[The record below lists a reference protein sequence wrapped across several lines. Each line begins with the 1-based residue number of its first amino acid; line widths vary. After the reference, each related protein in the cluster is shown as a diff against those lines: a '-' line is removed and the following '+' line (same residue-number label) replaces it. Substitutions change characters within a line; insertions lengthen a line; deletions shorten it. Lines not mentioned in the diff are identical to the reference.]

1 MAKKKPPPFV
11 IRDRNTKPS
20 GVLKAQAMRGSSSNT
35 HTTSVTKYKNSLCK
49 ASKKLRIDSQMFS
62 CAGEICFWR
71 CGFCELATT
80 SKPDRSN
87 EQTRTSNALALPCSK
102 STQKGVT
109 ENALVVGP
117 TLHPKGF
124 CVLRDIR
131 CWKTW
136 KMTLKVKV
144 AFGGVDSVS
153 HPPRQPDSSNE
164 QTGASNAL
172 ALPCPEGSKSTQKGV
187 TKNALV
193 VGPTLHSKGFCVLR
207 DIRCCKTWK
216 KTLKVDKRQVSLME
230 EEVAKACEKP
240 LLMDVVKQL
249 IAKGSETSGQEA
261 DKLDGGGGSKSG
273 GSLASGTLGL
283 EWKRYKLLCVI
294 GRWRH
299 WSTRCDGVGRGVVR
313 R

>member
-62 CAGEICFWR
+62 CADESCFWR

-109 ENALVVGP
+109 ENALLVGP
-117 TLHPKGF
+117 TLHPKG
-124 CVLRDIR
+124 LH
-131 CWKTW
+131 
-136 KMTLKVKV
+136 KMLEDMEKD
-144 AFGGVDSVS
+144 F
-153 HPPRQPDSSNE
+153 
-164 QTGASNAL
+164 
-172 ALPCPEGSKSTQKGV
+172 EG
-187 TKNALV
+187 
-193 VGPTLHSKGFCVLR
+193 
-207 DIRCCKTWK
+207 
-216 KTLKVDKRQVSLME
+216 
-230 EEVAKACEKP
+230 
-240 LLMDVVKQL
+240 
-249 IAKGSETSGQEA
+249 GQEA

-273 GSLASGTLGL
+273 GSLASGALGL

-294 GRWRH
+294 GRWRR